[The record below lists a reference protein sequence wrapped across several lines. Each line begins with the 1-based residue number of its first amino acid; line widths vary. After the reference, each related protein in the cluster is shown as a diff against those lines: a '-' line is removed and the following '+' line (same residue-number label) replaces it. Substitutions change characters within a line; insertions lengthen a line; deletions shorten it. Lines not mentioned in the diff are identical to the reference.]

1 VYDVGI
7 LNINSY
13 AGIGLATLIEAHP
26 QLRLAAVAG
35 HSSAGSTLRAIF
47 PAWGGPDL
55 PVLESLL
62 ADGLD
67 LVFSALPHVAAA
79 RALAPLARDG
89 QRVVDLS
96 ADFRLRDAA
105 AYAHWYGHEH
115 PAPDLLARAVYG
127 LTETAREAVAAATL
141 VANPGCYPTATGL
154 GLAPLLAAG
163 LLDPIHGIIVDAKSG
178 VSGAGRTLRTE
189 SLYCEATESVA
200 AYGMDGHRHLPEIEQ
215 TVATL
220 TGMGPGTGPGAE
232 SGTEELDDARLAVT
246 FIPHLVPMT
255 RGILATIYAR
265 PTERLDAGAL
275 HSLYRDYYR
284 RSPCVRVCDTPP
296 ATKWTSRTN
305 LCAIHPTVDARTGR
319 LVIVSCIDNLVK
331 GAAGQAVQNANLMLG
346 LPEALGLP
354 LQADWP

>member
-13 AGIGLATLIEAHP
+13 AGIGLATLVEAHP

-35 HSSAGSTLRAIF
+35 HSSAGSTLRALF

-55 PVLESLL
+55 PVLETLP

-79 RALAPLARDG
+79 RTLAPLVRDG

-96 ADFRLRDAA
+96 ADFRLRDPAT
-105 AYAHWYGHEH
+105 YARWYGHEH
-115 PAPDLLARAVYG
+115 PAPELLAGAIYG

-141 VANPGCYPTATGL
+141 VANPGCYPTAAGL
-154 GLAPLLAAG
+154 GLAPLLAGG
-163 LLDPIHGIIVDAKSG
+163 LLDPVHGIIVDAKSG
-178 VSGAGRTLRTE
+178 VSGAGRTLRTD

-200 AYGMDGHRHLPEIEQ
+200 AYGLDGHRHLPEIEQ

-220 TGMGPGTGPGAE
+220 TGANMSMET
-232 SGTEELDDARLAVT
+232 SDDASLAVT
-246 FIPHLVPMT
+246 FVPHLVPMT

-265 PTERLDAGAL
+265 LAERLDAGAL
-275 HSLYRDYYR
+275 RALYRDYYR

-296 ATKWTSRTN
+296 ATKWTARTN

-319 LVIVSCIDNLVK
+319 IVVVSCIDNLVK